1 MKLKMASF
9 LTAWALEV
17 WGMSAGRAGVS
28 PEGWWYTLK
37 VFRKA
42 DWFHETIFGTLWSSD
57 SFHSH
62 QNILK
67 HAVFRETEAVS
78 KGLIIKYAVFPE
90 ACFSSWCS
98 LGIRRTYMWGLNITA
113 ATFSRFFFGEWMK
126 LLQRGRCI
134 LLGPNR
140 PFEGE

>member
-1 MKLKMASF
+1 MKLHMTSF
-9 LTAWALEV
+9 FNSLSIRSLGGECWEV
-17 WGMSAGRAGVS
+17 GVS
-28 PEGWWYTLK
+28 PEDWWYTLK

-42 DWFHETIFGTLWSSD
+42 EWFHETIFGTSWSSD
-57 SFHSH
+57 SFYH

-67 HAVFRETEAVS
+67 YAVFRETEAVS

-98 LGIRRTYMWGLNITA
+98 LGTKRTYKWGLNITA
-113 ATFSRFFFGEWMK
+113 VTFSRFFFGEWMK
-126 LLQRGRCI
+126 LFQRGRCI

-140 PFEGE
+140 AFEGE